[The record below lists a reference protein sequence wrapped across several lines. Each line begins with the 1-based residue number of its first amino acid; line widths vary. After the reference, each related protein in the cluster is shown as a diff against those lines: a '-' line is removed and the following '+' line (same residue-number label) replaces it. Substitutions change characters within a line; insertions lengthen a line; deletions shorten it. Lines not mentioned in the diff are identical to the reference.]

1 MKKYIIT
8 IYRVEKDKPRS
19 IVGVVEEVGMN
30 GKKAFNTYDE
40 LWEVLN
46 PKSDCFIEGK
56 IEEINKKRR

>member
-19 IVGVVEEVGMN
+19 IIGVVEEVGMQ

-46 PKSDCFIEGK
+46 PESDFHIEGK
-56 IEEINKKRR
+56 KKEVNKKRR

>member
-46 PKSDCFIEGK
+46 PKSDCFSEGK